1 MRRPS
6 FLASI
11 IVVLIVITLLGI
23 SILHYDVA
31 PQIPIVIAAIFVACY
46 GLTLGY
52 KWKEL
57 ESAMA
62 KGIFYGIPSI
72 LILCLIGMLIGV
84 WVLNGTVPTIT
95 YYGLHTLSPDFFL
108 MSTVLICSIVS
119 VVCGSSWSAIG
130 TIGVSLMGVAYGLG
144 ISPAMTAGAIV
155 CGAIFGDKISPLSD
169 TTNLASATAKVNIYE
184 HIKHML
190 WTTIP
195 SFIITLGVF
204 TAIGLFL
211 DRGNEDSSQ
220 IETIM
225 NVLND
230 EFMITPIT
238 LISPLLI
245 IILAVKRMSPI
256 PSLVI
261 GLIAAIMTTFYTV
274 PNVAI
279 GTIMETAHNGYVAET
294 GVEAIDQL
302 LSLGGLSG
310 MLFGVSL
317 ILISLAFGGII
328 QQIGIAHSIIEGIQK
343 MLKNRGNVITST
355 VCSCLGINLTVGE
368 QYLSIILPGQLFES
382 AFKKVKLHPKN
393 LSRTLEDAGTIIH
406 PMIPWGVTGAFIMST
421 LNIGMEYVPYV
432 FISMITPVIAII
444 YGYTG
449 IGLAPLQEEER
460 EREIESIENKSK
472 VTRNV
477 MEG

>member
-1 MRRPS
+1 MKKPS

-11 IVVLIVITLLGI
+11 VVVLSVITLLAI
-23 SILHYDVA
+23 SILYYGVA
-31 PQIPIVIAAIFVACY
+31 PHIPIVAATIFVTCY
-46 GLTLGY
+46 GLILGS
-52 KWKEL
+52 KWKYL
-57 ESAMA
+57 ENAMA

-95 YYGLHTLSPDFFL
+95 YYGLHILSPEFFL
-108 MSTVLICSIVS
+108 MSTLLICSIVS
-119 VVCGSSWSAIG
+119 VFCGSSWSTIG
-130 TIGVSLMGVAYGLG
+130 TIGVSLMGIAYALD

-155 CGAIFGDKISPLSD
+155 SGAIFGDKISPLSD
-169 TTNLASATAKVNIYE
+169 TTNLSSATAKVNIFE

-195 SFIITLGVF
+195 SYIITLIAF

-211 DRGNEDSSQ
+211 DKGSVDSKQ
-220 IETIM
+220 IETII

-238 LISPLLI
+238 LLSPLLI
-245 IILAVKRMSPI
+245 IILAVKRVSPI
-256 PSLVI
+256 PALVI
-261 GLIAAIMTTFYTV
+261 GLIVAVLTTFYTV

-279 GTIMETAHNGYVAET
+279 KTIIGTAHNGYVAET
-294 GVEAIDQL
+294 GVEAIDSL
-302 LSLGGLSG
+302 LSLGGLSS

-317 ILISLAFGGII
+317 ILISLAFGGVI
-328 QQIGIAHSIIEGIQK
+328 QQIGIAESIIGGIQK
-343 MLKNRGNVITST
+343 MLKSRGNVITAT
-355 VCSCLGINLTVGE
+355 VFSCLGINLTVGE

-382 AFKKVKLHPKN
+382 AYKKVKLHPKN

-432 FISMITPVIAII
+432 FISMITPVVAII

-449 IGLAPLQEEER
+449 IGLAPLQEEE
-460 EREIESIENKSK
+460 IEPIENTIE

>member
-1 MRRPS
+1 MKKPS

-11 IVVLIVITLLGI
+11 VVVLSVITLLGV
-23 SILHYDVA
+23 SILHYGVA
-31 PQIPIVIAAIFVACY
+31 PHIPIVIATIFVTCY
-46 GLTLGY
+46 GLILGY
-52 KWKEL
+52 KWKDL
-57 ESAMA
+57 ENAMA

-95 YYGLHTLSPDFFL
+95 YYGLHILSPEFFL
-108 MSTVLICSIVS
+108 MSTLLICSIVS
-119 VVCGSSWSAIG
+119 VFCGSSWSTIG
-130 TIGVSLMGVAYGLG
+130 TIGVSLMGIAYALD

-155 CGAIFGDKISPLSD
+155 SGAIFGDKISPLSD
-169 TTNLASATAKVNIYE
+169 TTNLSSATAKVNIFE

-195 SFIITLGVF
+195 SYIITLIAF
-204 TAIGLFL
+204 TAIGFFM
-211 DRGNEDSSQ
+211 DKGSVDSKQ
-220 IETIM
+220 IETII
-225 NVLND
+225 NVLKD

-238 LISPLLI
+238 LLSPLLI
-245 IILAVKRMSPI
+245 IILAVKRVSPI
-256 PSLVI
+256 PALVI
-261 GLIAAIMTTFYTV
+261 GLIAAVLTTFYTV

-279 GTIMETAHNGYVAET
+279 KTIIGTAHNGYVAET
-294 GVEAIDQL
+294 GVEAIDSL
-302 LSLGGLSG
+302 LSLGGLSS

-328 QQIGIAHSIIEGIQK
+328 QKIGIAESIIGGIQK
-343 MLKNRGNVITST
+343 MLNRRGNVITAT
-355 VCSCLGINLTVGE
+355 VFSCLGINLTVGE

-382 AFKKVKLHPKN
+382 AYKKVKLHPKN

-421 LNIGMEYVPYV
+421 LNIGMEYAPYV
-432 FISMITPVIAII
+432 FISMITPVVAII
-444 YGYTG
+444 YGYSG
-449 IGLAPLQEEER
+449 IGLAPLQEEE
-460 EREIESIENKSK
+460 IEPIENTIE

-477 MEG
+477 VEG

>member
-1 MRRPS
+1 MKKPS
-6 FLASI
+6 FPASI
-11 IVVLIVITLLGI
+11 MVILIVITLLGI
-23 SILHYDVA
+23 SILHYGVA
-31 PQIPIVIAAIFVACY
+31 PQIPIVISTIIVACY
-46 GLTLGY
+46 GLTLGF
-52 KWKEL
+52 KWKDL
-57 ESAMA
+57 ENAMA
-62 KGIFYGIPSI
+62 KGIFHGIPSI
-72 LILCLIGMLIGV
+72 LILCLIGILIGV

-108 MSTVLICSIVS
+108 MSTLLICAIVS
-119 VVCGSSWSAIG
+119 VFCGSSWSAMG
-130 TIGVSLMGVAYGLG
+130 TIGVSLMGVAYALG

-155 CGAIFGDKISPLSD
+155 SGAIFGDKISPLSD

-190 WTTIP
+190 WTSIP
-195 SFIITLGVF
+195 SFIITLAVF
-204 TAIGLFL
+204 TSIGVFL
-211 DRGNEDSSQ
+211 DRDHTNSNQ
-220 IETIM
+220 IETII

-261 GLIAAIMTTFYTV
+261 GLIAAILTTFYTV

-279 GTIMETAHNGYVAET
+279 GTIMATAHNGYVAET

-302 LSLGGLSG
+302 LSLGGLSS

-343 MLKNRGNVITST
+343 MLKSRGNVITST
-355 VCSCLGINLTVGE
+355 VFSCLGINLTVGE

-382 AFKKVKLHPKN
+382 AYKKVKLHPKN

-406 PMIPWGVTGAFIMST
+406 PMIPWGVTGAFIMTT

-449 IGLAPLQEEER
+449 IGLAPLQEEAQ
-460 EREIESIENKSK
+460 EIETAEDTIEA
-472 VTRNV
+472 TRNV
-477 MEG
+477 M

>member
-23 SILHYDVA
+23 SILHYGVA

-343 MLKNRGNVITST
+343 MLKNRGNVIIST

>member
-1 MRRPS
+1 MKKPS

-11 IVVLIVITLLGI
+11 VVVLSIITLLGI
-23 SILHYDVA
+23 SILHYGVA

-46 GLTLGY
+46 GLTLGF
-52 KWKEL
+52 KWKDL
-57 ESAMA
+57 ENAMA

-72 LILCLIGMLIGV
+72 LILCLIGILIGV

-108 MSTVLICSIVS
+108 MSTVMICAIVS

-144 ISPAMTAGAIV
+144 ISPEMTAGAIV

-169 TTNLASATAKVNIYE
+169 TTNLASATAKVTVYE

-195 SFIITLGVF
+195 SFIITLVAF
-204 TAIGLFL
+204 TAIGLFM
-211 DRGNEDSSQ
+211 DRGNTDSRQ
-220 IETIM
+220 IETLI
-225 NVLND
+225 NVLSD

-238 LISPLLI
+238 LLSPLVI

-261 GLIAAIMTTFYTV
+261 GLIVAILTTFYTV
-274 PNVAI
+274 PNVGI
-279 GTIMETAHNGYVAET
+279 GTIMTTAHNGYVAKT
-294 GVEAIDQL
+294 GVEAIDTL
-302 LSLGGLSG
+302 LSLGGLSS

-328 QQIGIAHSIIEGIQK
+328 QHIGIAHSIMEGIQN
-343 MLKNRGNVITST
+343 MLKSRGNVITAT

-382 AFKKVKLHPKN
+382 AYKKVKLHPKN

-432 FISMITPVIAII
+432 FISMINPVVAII

-449 IGLAPLQEEER
+449 FALTPLQEEEK
-460 EREIESIENKSK
+460 ETVEDTIE
-472 VTRNV
+472 VTSNV
-477 MEG
+477 I

>member
-1 MRRPS
+1 MKKPS

-11 IVVLIVITLLGI
+11 IVVLFVITLLGI
-23 SILHYDVA
+23 SILHYGVA
-31 PQIPIVIAAIFVACY
+31 PQIPIVVAAIFVACY

-95 YYGLHTLSPDFFL
+95 YYGLHTLSPDLFL

-119 VVCGSSWSAIG
+119 VVCGSSWSSIG
-130 TIGVSLMGVAYGLG
+130 TIGVSLMGVAYGLD

-155 CGAIFGDKISPLSD
+155 SGAIFGDKISPLSD

-195 SFIITLGVF
+195 SFIITLAAF
-204 TAIGLFL
+204 TAIGFFL
-211 DRGNEDSSQ
+211 DRGNEDNNQ
-220 IETIM
+220 IETII
-225 NVLND
+225 NVLSD

-238 LISPLLI
+238 LMSPLLI
-245 IILAVKRMSPI
+245 IILAVKRMNPI

-261 GLIAAIMTTFYTV
+261 GLIVAILTTFYTV

-279 GTIMETAHNGYVAET
+279 GTIMETAHNGFVAET

-302 LSLGGLSG
+302 LSLGGLSS

-317 ILISLAFGGII
+317 IIISLAFGGII

-343 MLKNRGNVITST
+343 MLKSRGNVITST

-382 AFKKVKLHPKN
+382 AFKKVRLHPKN

-432 FISMITPVIAII
+432 FISMITPVVAII

-449 IGLAPLQEEER
+449 IGLAPLQEEGKQ
-460 EREIESIENKSK
+460 EIETTESRSE
-472 VTRNV
+472 VTRKT

>member
-1 MRRPS
+1 MKKPS

-11 IVVLIVITLLGI
+11 VVVLSVIALLGV
-23 SILHYDVA
+23 SILHYGVA
-31 PQIPIVIAAIFVACY
+31 PQIPIVIAAVLVTCY
-46 GLTLGY
+46 GLTLGF
-52 KWKEL
+52 KWKDL
-57 ESAMA
+57 EAAMA

-72 LILCLIGMLIGV
+72 LILCLIGILIGV

-108 MSTVLICSIVS
+108 MSTVLICAIVS

-195 SFIITLGVF
+195 SFIITLVAF
-204 TAIGLFL
+204 TAIGFFI
-211 DRGNEDSSQ
+211 DRGNTDSKQ
-220 IETIM
+220 IETLI

-238 LISPLLI
+238 LLSPLLI
-245 IILAVKRMSPI
+245 IILAIKRMSPI

-261 GLIAAIMTTFYTV
+261 GLVVAIATTFYTV
-274 PNVAI
+274 PNVEI
-279 GTIMETAHNGYVAET
+279 GTILNTAHNGYVAET
-294 GVEAIDQL
+294 GVEAIDSL
-302 LSLGGLSG
+302 LSLGGLSS

-328 QQIGIAHSIIEGIQK
+328 QHIGIAHSIIEGIQQ
-343 MLKNRGNVITST
+343 MLKSRGNVITST
-355 VCSCLGINLTVGE
+355 VISCFGINLTVGE

-382 AFKKVKLHPKN
+382 AYKRVKLHPKN

-432 FISMITPVIAII
+432 FISIITPIVAII

-449 IGLAPLQEEER
+449 IGLTPLEEEK
-460 EREIESIENKSK
+460 EIAEDTIE

>member
-1 MRRPS
+1 MKKPS

-11 IVVLIVITLLGI
+11 VVVLSVITLLGV
-23 SILHYDVA
+23 SILHYGVA
-31 PQIPIVIAAIFVACY
+31 PHIPIVIATIFVTCY
-46 GLTLGY
+46 GLILGY
-52 KWKEL
+52 KWKDL
-57 ESAMA
+57 ENAMA

-95 YYGLHTLSPDFFL
+95 YYGLHILSPEFFL
-108 MSTVLICSIVS
+108 MSTLLICSIVS
-119 VVCGSSWSAIG
+119 VFCGSSWSTIG
-130 TIGVSLMGVAYGLG
+130 TIGVSLMGIAYALD

-155 CGAIFGDKISPLSD
+155 SGAIFGDKISPLSD
-169 TTNLASATAKVNIYE
+169 TTNLSSATAKVNIFE

-195 SFIITLGVF
+195 SYIITLIAF
-204 TAIGLFL
+204 TAIGFFM
-211 DRGNEDSSQ
+211 DKGSVDSKQ
-220 IETIM
+220 IETII

-238 LISPLLI
+238 LLSPLLI
-245 IILAVKRMSPI
+245 IILAVKRVSPI
-256 PSLVI
+256 PALVI
-261 GLIAAIMTTFYTV
+261 GLIVAVLTTFYTV

-279 GTIMETAHNGYVAET
+279 KTIIGTAHNGYVAET
-294 GVEAIDQL
+294 GVEAIDSL
-302 LSLGGLSG
+302 LSLGGLSS

-328 QQIGIAHSIIEGIQK
+328 QKIGIAESIIGGIQK
-343 MLKNRGNVITST
+343 MLNRRGNVITAT
-355 VCSCLGINLTVGE
+355 VFSCLGINLTVGE

-382 AFKKVKLHPKN
+382 AYKKVKLHPKN

-421 LNIGMEYVPYV
+421 LNIGMEYAPYV
-432 FISMITPVIAII
+432 FISMITPVVAII
-444 YGYTG
+444 YGYSG
-449 IGLAPLQEEER
+449 IGLAPLQEEE
-460 EREIESIENKSK
+460 IEPIENTIE

-477 MEG
+477 VEG

>member
-1 MRRPS
+1 MKKPS

-11 IVVLIVITLLGI
+11 VVMLSIITLLGI
-23 SILHYDVA
+23 SILHYGVA
-31 PQIPIVIAAIFVACY
+31 PQIPIVIAMIFVACY
-46 GLTLGY
+46 GLTLGF
-52 KWKEL
+52 KWKDL
-57 ESAMA
+57 ENAMA
-62 KGIFYGIPSI
+62 KGIFSGIPSI
-72 LILCLIGMLIGV
+72 LILCLIGILIGI

-95 YYGLHTLSPDFFL
+95 YYGLHILSPDFFL
-108 MSTVLICSIVS
+108 MSTVMICAVVS
-119 VVCGSSWSAIG
+119 VICGSSWSAIG

-144 ISPAMTAGAIV
+144 VSPAMTAGAIV

-184 HIKHML
+184 HIKHMF

-195 SFIITLGVF
+195 SMVITLIAF
-204 TAIGLFL
+204 TAIGLFM
-211 DRGNEDSSQ
+211 DRGHADSSQ
-220 IETIM
+220 IDTLI

-238 LISPLLI
+238 LLSPLLI
-245 IILAVKRMSPI
+245 IVLAVKRMSPI

-261 GLIAAIMTTFYTV
+261 GLAVAVLTTFYTV
-274 PNVAI
+274 PNVGI
-279 GTIMETAHNGYVAET
+279 KTIMTTAHNGYVADT
-294 GVEAIDQL
+294 GVEAIDNL
-302 LSLGGLSG
+302 LSLGGLSS

-328 QQIGIAHSIIEGIQK
+328 QHIRIAHSIIEGIQN
-343 MLKNRGNVITST
+343 MLKSRGNVITAT
-355 VCSCLGINLTVGE
+355 VASCFGINLTVGE

-382 AFKKVKLHPKN
+382 AYKKVKLHPKN

-432 FISMITPVIAII
+432 FISIITPIIAII

-449 IGLAPLQEEER
+449 IGLTPLQEEEK
-460 EREIESIENKSK
+460 EKEKAEDTIK
-472 VTRNV
+472 VARNA

>member
-1 MRRPS
+1 MKKPS

-11 IVVLIVITLLGI
+11 VVVLSVITLLGI
-23 SILHYDVA
+23 SILHYGVA
-31 PQIPIVIAAIFVACY
+31 PHIPIVVATILVACY

-57 ESAMA
+57 ENAMA

-72 LILCLIGMLIGV
+72 LILCLIGILIGV

-95 YYGLHTLSPDFFL
+95 YYGLHILSPEFFL
-108 MSTVLICSIVS
+108 MSTLLICSIVS
-119 VVCGSSWSAIG
+119 VFCGSSWSTIG
-130 TIGVSLMGVAYGLG
+130 TIGVSLMGIAFALD

-155 CGAIFGDKISPLSD
+155 SGAIFGDKISPLSD
-169 TTNLASATAKVNIYE
+169 TTNLASATAKVNIFE

-195 SFIITLGVF
+195 SYIITLAAF
-204 TAIGLFL
+204 TSIGLFL
-211 DRGNEDSSQ
+211 DKGDVDSKQ
-220 IETIM
+220 IETII

-238 LISPLLI
+238 LLSPLLI
-245 IILAVKRMSPI
+245 IILAVKRVSPI

-261 GLIAAIMTTFYTV
+261 GLIAAILTTFYTV

-279 GTIMETAHNGYVAET
+279 ETIIGTAHNGYVAET
-294 GVEAIDQL
+294 GVEAIDNL
-302 LSLGGLSG
+302 LSLGGLSS

-343 MLKNRGNVITST
+343 MLKTRGNVIAST
-355 VCSCLGINLTVGE
+355 VFSCLGINLTVGE

-382 AFKKVKLHPKN
+382 AYKKVKLHPKN

-406 PMIPWGVTGAFIMST
+406 PMIPWGVTGVFIMST

-432 FISMITPVIAII
+432 FISMINPVVAII

-449 IGLAPLQEEER
+449 IGLAPLQEEEI
-460 EREIESIENKSK
+460 EIAEDTIE

>member
-1 MRRPS
+1 MKKPS

-11 IVVLIVITLLGI
+11 VVVLIVITLLGV
-23 SILHYDVA
+23 SILHYGVA
-31 PQIPIVIAAIFVACY
+31 PQIPIVVAAIFVACY

-62 KGIFYGIPSI
+62 KGILYGIPSI
-72 LILCLIGMLIGV
+72 LILCLIGILIGV

-95 YYGLHTLSPDFFL
+95 YYGLHILSPDFFL
-108 MSTVLICSIVS
+108 VSAVLICSIVS
-119 VVCGSSWSAIG
+119 TICGSSWSAMG

-144 ISPAMTAGAIV
+144 FSPAITAGAIV
-155 CGAIFGDKISPLSD
+155 SGAIFGDKISPLSD
-169 TTNLASATAKVNIYE
+169 TTNLAAATAKVNIYE

-195 SFIITLGVF
+195 SFIITLAVF
-204 TAIGLFL
+204 TSIGLFL
-211 DRGNEDSSQ
+211 DRGNEDNNQ
-220 IETIM
+220 IETII
-225 NVLND
+225 NVLNE

-261 GLIAAIMTTFYTV
+261 GLIIAVLTTFYTV
-274 PNVAI
+274 PNVGI

-294 GVEAIDQL
+294 GIEVIDHL
-302 LSLGGLSG
+302 LSIGGLSS

-328 QQIGIAHSIIEGIQK
+328 QQVGIAHSIIEGIQK
-343 MLKNRGNVITST
+343 LLKSRGNVITST
-355 VCSCLGINLTVGE
+355 VFSCLGINLTVGE

-382 AFKKVKLHPKN
+382 AYKKVKLHPKN

-421 LNIGMEYVPYV
+421 LNIGIEYVPFV
-432 FISMITPVIAII
+432 FISMITPVVAII

-449 IGLAPLQEEER
+449 IGLAPLQEEK
-460 EREIESIENKSK
+460 EIETVEKTIE

-477 MEG
+477 M